1 MFSKENNFG
10 VLTAYRYGT
19 LCTKFLFYIFYTVD
33 TNHKEYQSSS
43 GRIVPFRGTDWFDY
57 RLVQFGFLLSKISSD
72 QCHEAFSTRD
82 TIDLPNNQNNSTRKV
97 QSLSSRE
104 SDQCGRPNTSMSA
117 PLSGLWKE
125 GSRPRK
131 ANE

>member
-1 MFSKENNFG
+1 
-10 VLTAYRYGT
+10 
-19 LCTKFLFYIFYTVD
+19 
-33 TNHKEYQSSS
+33 
-43 GRIVPFRGTDWFDY
+43 
-57 RLVQFGFLLSKISSD
+57 VQFGFLLSKISSD

-117 PLSGLWKE
+117 LRQMSDVLLGAAGERTGPGPSCVGKVSDHPSMNILTELF
-125 GSRPRK
+125 
-131 ANE
+131 NCF